1 MDNVIIRYF
10 GAAWCGPCKKYKP
23 VIKKLEKAG
32 YPISF
37 HDVDQ
42 DPVLAESHKIQ
53 SVPQIKIEVDGQV
66 KETMVGIQP
75 IEVLLGKIHIYTG
88 VPTENTDESKG

>member
-42 DPVLAESHKIQ
+42 DPVLAESHRVQ
-53 SVPQIKIEVDGQV
+53 SVPQIKIEVDG
-66 KETMVGIQP
+66 KIEESMVGIQP
-75 IEVLLGKIHIYTG
+75 IDVLLGKIHIYWS
-88 VPTENTDESKG
+88 PDEEKNN